1 MNQNIVQNS
10 QRINI
15 KYKQYRHCRF
25 EGLSN
30 AIEDHVSPQGCAS
43 LSLLHFEILTQI

>member
-15 KYKQYRHCRF
+15 KYKQYRHGMF

-30 AIEDHVSPQGCAS
+30 VIEDHVSPSQGCAS
-43 LSLLHFEILTQI
+43 LC